1 MIIDNAAEKDI
12 YTVYVIGSIT
22 YLPHYTQPLHYVGPG
37 YGHWNYTVYY
47 ATTLLAAGA
56 IPKQEHLLKRAG
68 QDRVNKKVRAYERA
82 KR

>member
-1 MIIDNAAEKDI
+1 MAIDNVAEKDI

-37 YGHWNYTVYY
+37 YGYWNTTVYY

-56 IPKQEHLLKRAG
+56 VPRQEYLLKRA
-68 QDRVNKKVRAYERA
+68 RHEAATKKARAYERA
-82 KR
+82 RG